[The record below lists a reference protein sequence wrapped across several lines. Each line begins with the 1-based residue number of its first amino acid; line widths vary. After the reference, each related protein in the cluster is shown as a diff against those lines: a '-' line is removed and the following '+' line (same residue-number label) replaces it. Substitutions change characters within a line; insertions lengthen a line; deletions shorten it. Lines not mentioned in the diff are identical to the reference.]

1 MINKKIAV
9 NEAKT
14 EQRNKLLALKEKALS
29 GDKSKLVFPIPEV
42 DYYSI
47 FCKSIAENKMD
58 KLFNCNVCVFY
69 QEYDDSDAII
79 FIFGIPSFDKE
90 SSDIKEGKGLSQR
103 VMEILKLA
111 EEVFV
116 TIDFMELK
124 DVKEDK
130 FSYFTLIKKVEGANT
145 CR

>member
-1 MINKKIAV
+1 MINKKKV
-9 NEAKT
+9 ENEAKV
-14 EQRNKLLALKEKALS
+14 EQKKKLLALKEKALS
-29 GDKSKLVFPIPEV
+29 GEMSKLVFPIPEV

-47 FCKSIAENKMD
+47 FCKAIAENKMD

-69 QEYDDSDAII
+69 QEYDGEDSVI
-79 FIFGIPSFDKE
+79 FVFGIPSYDKE
-90 SSDIKEGKGLSQR
+90 AVDSKESKSLSQR

-111 EEVFV
+111 EEVFI

-130 FSYFTLIKKVEGANT
+130 FSYFTLIKKLKNKKE
-145 CR
+145 